1 MRIDKFLKISRI
13 VKRRTVA
20 KQITD
25 KGRIKI
31 NDKIAKSS
39 SNVAQGDVVTI
50 GFGNKTLKIKVNSI
64 KENAKKDEADQM
76 YDILAENY
84 KENFN
89 N

>member
-1 MRIDKFLKISRI
+1 M
-13 VKRRTVA
+13 KRRTVA

-31 NDKIAKSS
+31 NDRVAKSS
-39 SNVAQGDVVTI
+39 SNVVQGDIVTI
-50 GFGNKTLKIKVNSI
+50 GFGNKTLKIKINSI
-64 KENAKKDEADQM
+64 KENVKKEEAEQL

-89 N
+89 D

>member
-31 NDKIAKSS
+31 NDKVAKSS
-39 SNVAQGDVVTI
+39 SNVAQGDVITI

-64 KENAKKDEADQM
+64 KENAKKDEAGQM

>member
-1 MRIDKFLKISRI
+1 M
-13 VKRRTVA
+13 KRRTVA

>member
-31 NDKIAKSS
+31 NGKVAKSS
-39 SNVAQGDVVTI
+39 ANVAQGDVVTI
-50 GFGNKTLKIKVNSI
+50 GFGNKTLKIKVNEI
-64 KENAKKDEADQM
+64 KETVKKDEAEQM
-76 YDILAENY
+76 YDVLAEDY
-84 KENFN
+84 KEKFN